1 MFSSS
6 MVRKG
11 IDPTYRAV
19 CEAGCLLCE
28 LRSSREADNQT
39 CGQVSL
45 ITLVLAAAPE
55 APWSLTVLLC
65 GCRASWRCVARCVPV
80 THLFVSVHRNE
91 ADEPHHGEAAFNK
104 KSPLFHQCF
113 QVLWGKRGAERVGS
127 LSLSSSL
134 TFGRGISRQKLF
146 WWVI

>member
-1 MFSSS
+1 MFNSSV
-6 MVRKG
+6 VRKG
-11 IDPTYRAV
+11 IDPPYRAV
-19 CEAGCLLCE
+19 CEAGFLLCE
-28 LRSSREADNQT
+28 LRSSRDADNQT

-55 APWSLTVLLC
+55 APWPSTVPLC
-65 GCRASWRCVARCVPV
+65 GCRASRHCVARCAPV
-80 THLFVSVHRNE
+80 THLSVSVRRNE
-91 ADEPHHGEAAFNK
+91 ADEPHHGEAAPNK

-134 TFGRGISRQKLF
+134 TFGREISRRKLF